1 MDDVRGVWETK
12 DGKEKEESK
21 VLKRDNHDAGNSG
34 PFFIFLAVQWNR
46 VIPNQFIFV

>member
-1 MDDVRGVWETK
+1 MDDVKGVWETK

-34 PFFIFLAVQWNR
+34 PFLNPFLY
-46 VIPNQFIFV
+46 F